1 MSPGNLDLNPET
13 KVAALLD
20 AYPEL
25 EDVLIKLAPPFKK
38 LKNPLLRRSVAKVAS
53 LRQAASVARLPVEE
67 VVNHLRTAVGQAP
80 LTVEEAP
87 EREYIREPPSW
98 FEASMV
104 ISSIREGEDDDPDKM
119 TIATLLP
126 LANKLGSDEVLEL
139 ITSFV
144 PAPGID
150 ILRKKGFEVWS
161 VEGTA
166 DEIRTYAARPRTPP
180 GRFPE

>member
-1 MSPGNLDLNPET
+1 MSSVKMEVTPET

-38 LKNPLLRRSVAKVAS
+38 LKNPLLRRSVARVAS
-53 LRQAASVARLPVEE
+53 LRQAASAARLPVEDL
-67 VVNHLRTAVGQAP
+67 VNDLRAAVGQAP
-80 LTVEEAP
+80 LTAEGGNDQEYLRDHP
-87 EREYIREPPSW
+87 EW
-98 FEASMV
+98 FDATKINAS
-104 ISSIREGEDDDPDKM
+104 ITEGENDDPDKM

-126 LANKLGSDEVLEL
+126 LANALGPDEIVEL
-139 ITSFV
+139 VTSFV

-161 VEGTA
+161 VQGTGE
-166 DEIRTYAARPRTPP
+166 EIRTYVARPRTA
-180 GRFPE
+180 